1 MKRYILFLLVA
12 MLECGIM
19 FSQNNRPLSP
29 MLNFSGEIKRDYKGV
44 KIGTACILQRVIKLK
59 KPIGQEESTLQAVVV
74 VGGVQVGIPMEE
86 LDVLKLIP
94 ADKTSFWQTAQLSND
109 LISYYEKKGYQGGMR
124 QEQAREADDYMKEL
138 EHAKLFYDDAAIE
151 DYLQCMLLSIIPEK
165 MAVLREGTPLVRVL
179 KSPAPDMLM
188 LGNDC
193 LLVSTGMLTALDSEE
208 ELYAVMSREVAH
220 YVLDHAIITV
230 NKNIARAKRAQ
241 FWGAVADGVVAAT
254 EEYLYDRYDYYVP
267 GLVFATNDVVQ
278 ALVNDN
284 IANRMGLD
292 YSEKQEKE
300 ADHIVMNFMVLM
312 KKNKDAMVSAL
323 SKINQYYQRNKDVE
337 ALSKYGAYG
346 SLPERV
352 GKLGKFTPLDEDR
365 NYLKKTST
373 VVSYEAG
380 MMDYNKKYNE
390 SRRLAMKNINNAMAC
405 SDDYLMV
412 ARSIMKLSN
421 SKESNAEC
429 LEYLNKADE
438 TSKITNVNI
447 CKMKILLLLRENKQ
461 ADAVHL
467 LHEYQD
473 MLNAMYQQPHTQ
485 EDAQWIAGEHTWAE
499 KLLDRTYIM

>member
-1 MKRYILFLLVA
+1 MKRYILFLLAA

-29 MLNFSGEIKRDYKGV
+29 MLNIPGEFKQDYKDV
-44 KIGTACILQRVIKLK
+44 KKGTSCILQRVIKLK
-59 KPIGQEESTLQAVVV
+59 RPTEQGESKLQAVVV
-74 VGGVQVGIPMEE
+74 ANGIQVGVPVNE
-86 LDVLKLIP
+86 LGVIALK
-94 ADKTSFWQTAQLSND
+94 ATDKNSFWQTAQLSND
-109 LISYYEKKGYQGGMR
+109 LISYYEKKGYQEGMR
-124 QEQAREADDYMKEL
+124 KEQAREADDYMKEL
-138 EHAKLFYDDAAIE
+138 EQAKLFYDDAAIE

-165 MAVLREGTPLVRVL
+165 MAVMRDGTPLVRVL

-193 LLVSTGMLTALDSEE
+193 LLVSTGMLTTLDSEE

-254 EEYLYDRYDYYVP
+254 EEYLYDCYDYYVP
-267 GLVFATNDVVQ
+267 GLIFATNDVVQ

-300 ADHIVMNFMVLM
+300 ADRMAMSFMSLM
-312 KKNKDAMVSAL
+312 EKNKEAVISAL
-323 SKINQYYQRNKDVE
+323 NKINQYYQRNKDVE
-337 ALSKYGAYG
+337 VLSKYGAYG

-352 GKLGKFTPLDEDR
+352 GKLGKFTPLAEDR

-461 ADAVHL
+461 ADAVNL
-467 LHEYQD
+467 LHEYQEL
-473 MLNAMYQQPHTQ
+473 LNRMYQQPHSQ
-485 EDAQWIAGEHTWAE
+485 EDSQWIAGEHTWAE

>member
-29 MLNFSGEIKRDYKGV
+29 MLNISGEFKRDYKDV
-44 KIGTACILQRVIKLK
+44 KKGTACILQRVIKLK

-412 ARSIMKLSN
+412 ARSIRKISN

-429 LEYLNKADE
+429 LACQ
-438 TSKITNVNI
+438 SSS
-447 CKMKILLLLRENKQ
+447 
-461 ADAVHL
+461 
-467 LHEYQD
+467 
-473 MLNAMYQQPHTQ
+473 
-485 EDAQWIAGEHTWAE
+485 
-499 KLLDRTYIM
+499 

>member
-1 MKRYILFLLVA
+1 
-12 MLECGIM
+12 
-19 FSQNNRPLSP
+19 
-29 MLNFSGEIKRDYKGV
+29 
-44 KIGTACILQRVIKLK
+44 
-59 KPIGQEESTLQAVVV
+59 
-74 VGGVQVGIPMEE
+74 
-86 LDVLKLIP
+86 
-94 ADKTSFWQTAQLSND
+94 
-109 LISYYEKKGYQGGMR
+109 
-124 QEQAREADDYMKEL
+124 
-138 EHAKLFYDDAAIE
+138 
-151 DYLQCMLLSIIPEK
+151 
-165 MAVLREGTPLVRVL
+165 
-179 KSPAPDMLM
+179 
-188 LGNDC
+188 
-193 LLVSTGMLTALDSEE
+193 MLTALDSEE